1 MKKRY
6 IQPETLMTALKIQT
20 MLLAGSVGTTGLD
33 GLEVG
38 TGSGSGKTADARNF
52 FGWELEEDVVEKVN
66 EEEFDDFD
74 DYEDEI

>member
-52 FGWELEEDVVEKVN
+52 FGWEMEEDVVEKVN